1 MKDNFA
7 NEGSLTSFG
16 SLKGH
21 QHFKADICT
30 LKKKKKKKK
39 NLKKNTIFLLLREI
53 DIFL

>member
-7 NEGSLTSFG
+7 NEGSLSSFG

-30 LKKKKKKKK
+30 FFLKKKI
-39 NLKKNTIFLLLREI
+39 LYFC
-53 DIFL
+53 

>member
-30 LKKKKKKKK
+30 FFFLKKKK
-39 NLKKNTIFLLLREI
+39 TP
-53 DIFL
+53 

>member
-30 LKKKKKKKK
+30 FFFYKKKKKK
-39 NLKKNTIFLLLREI
+39 TIFLLLREI

>member
-30 LKKKKKKKK
+30 LKKKKKKKT
-39 NLKKNTIFLLLREI
+39 LKKNTIFLLLREI